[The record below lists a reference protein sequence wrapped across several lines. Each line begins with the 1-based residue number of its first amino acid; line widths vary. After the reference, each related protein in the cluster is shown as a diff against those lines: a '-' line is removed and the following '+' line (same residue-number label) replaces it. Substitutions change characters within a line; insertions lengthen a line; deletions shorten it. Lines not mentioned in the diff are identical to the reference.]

1 MPISNERLH
10 EVLRRAEML
19 RARSIR
25 RKKLALSLGCLAL
38 LMQLALLL
46 KDRLSLATAV
56 NAASY
61 GSLVFVGQG
70 NHYVVIA
77 VTFFLLG
84 ILAGRA
90 IDALVRRWKKTQTDR
105 YTQRWMGDEKTPQA

>member
-46 KDRLSLATAV
+46 KDRLSLATAF
-56 NAASY
+56 NAAFY